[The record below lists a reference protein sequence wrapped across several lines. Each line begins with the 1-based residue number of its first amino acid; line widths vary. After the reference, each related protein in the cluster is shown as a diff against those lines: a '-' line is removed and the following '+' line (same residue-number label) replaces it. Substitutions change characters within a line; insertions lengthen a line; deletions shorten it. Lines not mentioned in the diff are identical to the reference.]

1 MMSTVQEVA
10 FCFNYSAKRLLRY
23 QEALTNDAENRAA
36 MTRRS
41 KLQSLCETRWAARAD
56 ALFTFKSSF
65 TSVVDALDDLSTNY
79 GDSKAGAF
87 KLAITQFGFIVTLVA
102 IEYMLAELAP
112 LSKLLQNKECD
123 LVEATKEAKT
133 IANLV
138 AEQRNDER
146 LWDELYDKSV
156 ELAAS
161 VDVNPSKP
169 RTVGRQQH
177 RGNAP
182 SDTVSGYW
190 RLNMFLPFMDHLAS
204 ELSDRL
210 LQAED
215 RLLAQYLIPAN
226 SSNLTDEH
234 IHAIYTAFKTD
245 LTARDFEEFESEIR
259 RWRARH
265 SFKDSQ
271 LSTISETLAN

>member
-79 GDSKAGAF
+79 GDSKAGVF

-112 LSKLLQNKECD
+112 MKICTRIRQFVCTCSWQCLSSWQQRSGHSAQCD
-123 LVEATKEAKT
+123 A
-133 IANLV
+133 
-138 AEQRNDER
+138 
-146 LWDELYDKSV
+146 
-156 ELAAS
+156 
-161 VDVNPSKP
+161 
-169 RTVGRQQH
+169 
-177 RGNAP
+177 
-182 SDTVSGYW
+182 
-190 RLNMFLPFMDHLAS
+190 
-204 ELSDRL
+204 
-210 LQAED
+210 
-215 RLLAQYLIPAN
+215 
-226 SSNLTDEH
+226 
-234 IHAIYTAFKTD
+234 
-245 LTARDFEEFESEIR
+245 
-259 RWRARH
+259 
-265 SFKDSQ
+265 
-271 LSTISETLAN
+271 